1 MFIVVV
7 ALIIL
12 PLFFVVT
19 ARGIAQSDFGKKP
32 GGMTLEVILYF
43 LAALIVSS
51 LVLAIINLA

>member
-19 ARGIAQSDFGKKP
+19 ARGVAQSDFGKKP
-32 GGMTLEVILYF
+32 GGMTLEIILYF
-43 LAALIVSS
+43 LAALIAGS
-51 LVLAIINLA
+51 LVLAIINIA